1 MYIKR
6 NHTNSI
12 GMKIPLEYENGKTH
26 SIRRVDLDELMSLCN
41 NKEMFALKDWIPEY
55 RFTKFKLRKWT
66 IKNNPNIQPV
76 CYKSFFTQSF
86 PRKLEDIK
94 DIDP

>member
-1 MYIKR
+1 MIEPYTSITHYTYDFDVNVMYIKR

-55 RFTKFKLRKWT
+55 RFTKFK
-66 IKNNPNIQPV
+66 
-76 CYKSFFTQSF
+76 
-86 PRKLEDIK
+86 
-94 DIDP
+94 